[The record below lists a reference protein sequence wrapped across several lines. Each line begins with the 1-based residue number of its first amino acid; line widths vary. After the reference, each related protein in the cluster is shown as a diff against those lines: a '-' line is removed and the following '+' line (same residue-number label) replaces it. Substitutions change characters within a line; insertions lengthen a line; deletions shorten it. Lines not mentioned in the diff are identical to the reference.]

1 MSRLRDLKISRGR
14 VLPARLLS
22 VRFSRSG
29 GPGGQNVNKL
39 ATKVDLRL
47 DLDRVVDILGEAAV
61 NRIRAALATRLDG
74 DGRLQIVSSEQ
85 REQARNI
92 EAALSRMETLIQ
104 NALVQPKKRR
114 PTRPTRAG
122 KARRIMEKRRRSQI
136 KKLRSGALE

>member
-1 MSRLRDLKISRGR
+1 MSRLRDLNISRGR

-47 DLDRVVDILGEAAV
+47 DLDGVIDILGGAAV
-61 NRIRAALATRLDG
+61 KRIRATLATRLDG
-74 DGRLQIVSSEQ
+74 DGNLQIVSSEY

-114 PTRPTRAG
+114 PTRPTRASQ
-122 KARRIMEKRRRSQI
+122 ARRSAEKRRRSEI
-136 KKLRSGALE
+136 KKLRSGIIE